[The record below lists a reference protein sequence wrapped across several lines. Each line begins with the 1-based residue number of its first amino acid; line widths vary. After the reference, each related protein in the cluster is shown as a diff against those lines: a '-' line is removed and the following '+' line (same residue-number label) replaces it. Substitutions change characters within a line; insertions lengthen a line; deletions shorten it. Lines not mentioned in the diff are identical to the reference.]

1 MIKKRI
7 PGSFVSV
14 DVSRRTRRSKFL
26 QQIDALIDWTVF
38 EKELYKVCKRSL
50 QDAAGR
56 PAYNP
61 LVLFKM
67 MLLQTWYNL
76 SDMGV
81 EDMVNDTLSA
91 NAFCELR
98 VEDTV
103 PDHSTLSRFRSE
115 LSEKRAMN
123 RLLTKLNNQLEHHG
137 IEVRQGGGIIDA
149 SITPTAHKP
158 QGKATYLLPNDPNTP
173 LTKSVQSG
181 VDQEARWVKKGGKL
195 QYGYKRHYLAEA
207 QEGLV
212 IAVHTT
218 PANVHDSQ
226 LLGDCLNKVKLLFT
240 QLNQLPMEIAH
251 LAPC

>member
-1 MIKKRI
+1 MVKKPI
-7 PGSFVSV
+7 PDSFVSV

-61 LVLFKM
+61 LVLLKM
-67 MLLQTWYNL
+67 MLLQAWYNL

-103 PDHSTLSRFRSE
+103 PDHSTLGRFRSE

-137 IEVRQGGGIIDA
+137 IEVRQGGHHRRLHHTYGPQ
-149 SITPTAHKP
+149 TP
-158 QGKATYLLPNDPNTP
+158 G
-173 LTKSVQSG
+173 
-181 VDQEARWVKKGGKL
+181 
-195 QYGYKRHYLAEA
+195 
-207 QEGLV
+207 
-212 IAVHTT
+212 
-218 PANVHDSQ
+218 
-226 LLGDCLNKVKLLFT
+226 
-240 QLNQLPMEIAH
+240 
-251 LAPC
+251 

>member
-1 MIKKRI
+1 MVKKRI

-61 LVLFKM
+61 LVLLKM
-67 MLLQTWYNL
+67 MLLQAWYNL

-98 VEDTV
+98 VEDTG
-103 PDHSTLSRFRSE
+103 PNHS
-115 LSEKRAMN
+115 N
-123 RLLTKLNNQLEHHG
+123 
-137 IEVRQGGGIIDA
+137 
-149 SITPTAHKP
+149 PKP
-158 QGKATYLLPNDPNTP
+158 L
-173 LTKSVQSG
+173 
-181 VDQEARWVKKGGKL
+181 
-195 QYGYKRHYLAEA
+195 
-207 QEGLV
+207 
-212 IAVHTT
+212 
-218 PANVHDSQ
+218 
-226 LLGDCLNKVKLLFT
+226 
-240 QLNQLPMEIAH
+240 
-251 LAPC
+251 